1 MLVSRNRLDKK
12 QSVYSCDRCK
22 AQLSVDT
29 KVAIYIG
36 LPSRQPKK
44 KYEYCFR
51 CYKALE
57 RGTERGINK
66 NN

>member
-1 MLVSRNRLDKK
+1 MLVSKNRYDKK

-29 KVAIYIG
+29 KIAIYIG

-44 KYEYCFR
+44 KYDLCKR
-51 CYKALE
+51 CYRSFV
-57 RGTERGINK
+57 RGVEK
-66 NN
+66 E